1 MVAAESKTG
10 PKRASP
16 AVAPRWIWS
25 HADAQSDP
33 GGRILLR
40 KTFHLDKIPQHV
52 VASATC
58 DNELVLY
65 INGHKVGA
73 TAEWTKP
80 LVVDITSHLH
90 VGENVLAVEAT
101 NWPDPAHGKGLN
113 VKGANPAG
121 FLARIAP
128 HGDPSQT
135 WRIDS
140 DDTWLWTSIAKGA
153 WTRADFDAKG
163 WRHAVELPKA
173 EALYGRIDLDSSS
186 STPADGAPVR
196 AGLVFD
202 DPLLA
207 ALGRTSRE
215 QVVTRRESVATT
227 LQALELINGKTLDDK
242 TSAGA
247 KALLAAVGTDPDA
260 LIRRVFLAGL
270 GRAPTAAEL
279 AATRDLVGRPA
290 TAEGVQDL
298 LWAVVMLPEFQLIE

>member
-1 MVAAESKTG
+1 M
-10 PKRASP
+10 
-16 AVAPRWIWS
+16 
-25 HADAQSDP
+25 
-33 GGRILLR
+33 
-40 KTFHLDKIPQHV
+40 
-52 VASATC
+52 
-58 DNELVLY
+58 
-65 INGHKVGA
+65 
-73 TAEWTKP
+73 
-80 LVVDITSHLH
+80 
-90 VGENVLAVEAT
+90 
-101 NWPDPAHGKGLN
+101 
-113 VKGANPAG
+113 
-121 FLARIAP
+121 
-128 HGDPSQT
+128 
-135 WRIDS
+135 
-140 DDTWLWTSIAKGA
+140 
-153 WTRADFDAKG
+153 
-163 WRHAVELPKA
+163 
-173 EALYGRIDLDSSS
+173 
-186 STPADGAPVR
+186 
-196 AGLVFD
+196 FD